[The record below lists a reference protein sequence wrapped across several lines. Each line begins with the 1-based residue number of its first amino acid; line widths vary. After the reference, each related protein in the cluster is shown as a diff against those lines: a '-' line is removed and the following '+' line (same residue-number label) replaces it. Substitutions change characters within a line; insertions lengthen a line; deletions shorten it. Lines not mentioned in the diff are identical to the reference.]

1 MTTRSQAVDEK
12 LAVIMAMLE
21 SQQGKQEELLA
32 RISEPSEQQQKS
44 QGQLAEL

>member
-1 MTTRSQAVDEK
+1 
-12 LAVIMAMLE
+12 MAMLE

-32 RISEPSEQQQKS
+32 RISEPSEQQQQKS